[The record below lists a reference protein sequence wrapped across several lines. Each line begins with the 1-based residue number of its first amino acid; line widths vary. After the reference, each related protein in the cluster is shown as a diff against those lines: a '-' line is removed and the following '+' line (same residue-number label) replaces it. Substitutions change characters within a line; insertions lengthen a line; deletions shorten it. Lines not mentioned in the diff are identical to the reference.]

1 MTGKKVIKK
10 TENNKTTFK
19 LLSKEDLIQKKIK
32 KIKNMIIQSKMFH
45 LWGNSRKRVSNK
57 EEEITKN
64 KERKRDSIY
73 NC

>member
-45 LWGNSRKRVSNK
+45 L
-57 EEEITKN
+57 
-64 KERKRDSIY
+64 
-73 NC
+73 